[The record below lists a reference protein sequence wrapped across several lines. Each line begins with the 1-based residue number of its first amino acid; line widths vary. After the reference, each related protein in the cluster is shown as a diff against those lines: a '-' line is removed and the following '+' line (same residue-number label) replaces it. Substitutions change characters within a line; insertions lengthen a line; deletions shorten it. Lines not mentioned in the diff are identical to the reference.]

1 MMIRQYKSEDKE
13 SVLSLLKGNTPIY
26 FAEEEKDDLILY
38 LENFADNY
46 FLFEK
51 ENRILGCG
59 GYNLTEDMRT
69 AKISWDIVD
78 YSSLGMGIGSKLM
91 IYRLNKIIK
100 IPSVEKVSVRT
111 SQLVYRF
118 YERFGLILQDVVPDY
133 WAKGF
138 DMYRLECNSDKL
150 IL

>member
-1 MMIRQYKSEDKE
+1 MIIRQYKKEDQE
-13 SVLSLLKGNTPIY
+13 SVLSLLEGNTPIY

-38 LENFADNY
+38 LDNFSDNY

-51 ENRILGCG
+51 ENVILGCG
-59 GYNLTEDMRT
+59 GYNLTEDMRI

-91 IYRLNKIIK
+91 IYKLNKIIK
-100 IPSVEKVSVRT
+100 IPSVEMVSVRT

-138 DMYRLECNSDKL
+138 DMYRLECKSDKF

>member
-1 MMIRQYKSEDKE
+1 MIIRQYKKEDQE
-13 SVLSLLKGNTPIY
+13 SVLSLLEGNTPIY

-38 LENFADNY
+38 LDNFSDNY

-51 ENRILGCG
+51 ENVILGCG
-59 GYNLTEDMRT
+59 GYNLTEDMRI

-100 IPSVEKVSVRT
+100 IPSVEMVSVRT

-138 DMYRLECNSDKL
+138 DMYRLECKSDKL

>member
-1 MMIRQYKSEDKE
+1 
-13 SVLSLLKGNTPIY
+13 
-26 FAEEEKDDLILY
+26 
-38 LENFADNY
+38 
-46 FLFEK
+46 
-51 ENRILGCG
+51 
-59 GYNLTEDMRT
+59 
-69 AKISWDIVD
+69 
-78 YSSLGMGIGSKLM
+78 M

-100 IPSVEKVSVRT
+100 IPLVEKVSVRI

-138 DMYRLECNSDKL
+138 DMYRLECKSDKL

>member
-1 MMIRQYKSEDKE
+1 MIIRQYKKEDQE
-13 SVLSLLKGNTPIY
+13 SVLSLLEGNTPIY

-38 LENFADNY
+38 LDNFSDNY

-51 ENRILGCG
+51 ENVILGCG
-59 GYNLTEDMRT
+59 GYNLTEDMRI

-138 DMYRLECNSDKL
+138 DMYRLECKSDKL

>member
-1 MMIRQYKSEDKE
+1 MIIRQYKKEDQE
-13 SVLSLLKGNTPIY
+13 SVLSLLEGNTPIY

-38 LENFADNY
+38 LDNFSDNY

-51 ENRILGCG
+51 ENVILGCG
-59 GYNLTEDMRT
+59 GYNLTEDMRI

-91 IYRLNKIIK
+91 IYKLNKIIK
-100 IPSVEKVSVRT
+100 IPSVEMVSVRT

-138 DMYRLECNSDKL
+138 DMYRLECKSDKL